1 MKQRMI
7 LLRSAVVGVITIVI
21 GGAAAGGVAAQHT
34 GQEEGLLRVQQ
45 QRIEATKSQDMAFL
59 DLVLADEL
67 QYGHVRG
74 AVDPKDRYMES
85 VGSGRIRYLVIHP
98 EGMEARVYGDV
109 GVITGEVQETL
120 AVGGGEPF
128 EMRVRTIEV
137 YVMRDGRWQM
147 TDFQPTRF
155 PSP

>member
-1 MKQRMI
+1 MQQRMI
-7 LLRSAVVGVITIVI
+7 LLRTAAVGVITIVI
-21 GGAAAGGVAAQHT
+21 SGSAAGDVAAQHT
-34 GQEEGLLRVQQ
+34 RQEEGLLRVQQ
-45 QRIEATKSQDMAFL
+45 QRIEATRTQDMAFL

-67 QYGHVRG
+67 QYGHVNG
-74 AVDPKDRYMES
+74 GVDNKDRYLAS
-85 VGSGRIRYLVIHP
+85 VGGGRIRYLVIHP

-155 PSP
+155 P